1 MVPFLSERRPSA
13 AVLYQRRTDDDGID
27 MVVKKPGSGAMP
39 AAVVRSSDSDV
50 PLPDD
55 PGPGPAEAAPDIVG
69 RALEIA
75 AVERF
80 LAALSTGDG
89 GATALLIE
97 GEAGVGKSLLWR
109 SAIGIARARSM
120 DVLECA
126 PAAVEQALSFVAL
139 RDLLEDLSSES
150 MERLP
155 QPQRAALGAALL
167 RSGADEA
174 MDQGA
179 LGVALTAVLR
189 ARTEVGVTIVAIDD
203 AQWLDAPTARTL
215 AFAVRRLGAARV
227 GFLLTRRLGE
237 DASLYED
244 VESALAGRTQRIRL
258 GPIGFG
264 ALHRLLSVRTGH
276 RFARPVVARIERA
289 SGGNPMT
296 ALEIARALLESGTA
310 DLGPD
315 EEFPVPERLR
325 DLLNARLARLSP
337 AGQTA
342 LQFAAALSHP
352 TVDLVMAA
360 DDDPAAARR
369 GLLEAELA
377 GIVTIDATGLRFS
390 HPLFASAVQ
399 AAAPVGVRRSVHQR
413 LGAVAAGDEE
423 RALHLALATTDPD
436 AEVADLLEAAA
447 VQTIHRGAPDVG
459 AGLLARAGA
468 LTPVSDVEARS
479 RRGILEAEA
488 LLEAGDLARSA
499 SVLEGSLDR
508 IPPGRQRAEALL
520 LLGTVESYADRHR
533 AIRTLDRALAEPSLD
548 PTLRGRIHSRLA
560 LFEDDAQLS
569 RAHARTAVALID
581 PAIAPSTLAF
591 AMFGCFYSEVVAGL
605 PADLSMFDTALETEP
620 ATPSWEVSTIP
631 ALWWKYTDQPDLART
646 RLDRHLRWARETG
659 DESSDADLF
668 AHLAELELYA
678 GRWSRADEAAA
689 RSMEAAEQTGQA
701 MPNPSHRVRALVDT
715 YLGRLDVAIPA
726 AAAGV
731 AACRDTD
738 PELEAM
744 YLDVLGT
751 AQSRQGTMVRRRA
764 HSTGCGCS
772 STRSGSGSRCGT
784 GRSQIT
790 SKRSSAWVHPTGQRS
805 CWVSWSSAMSV
816 CLGPGSRSR
825 CHDSGRWPG
834 RLTATSAA
842 EPSSW
847 RRVSG
852 TRTVASP
859 TGAAARVRCRAW
871 LARPRRARASARSS
885 PDGGQRLDQAV
896 AMFDALPAPVWA
908 ARARQRIDRLGR
920 HRDAGERLTL
930 AEARVVALSA
940 RGLTNRAVADQ
951 LVLSPKTG
959 RGPSCPSVRQ
969 ARGPLRA
976 ELGRRT
982 LRWARTRGGGT
993 TLPCRESPDAAT
1005 AASPASCRTWHPKH
1019 RLTLPSNAHLPRRAD
1034 PGRFHRDDGSSESTA
1049 AQRAATQLSSEGRSV
1064 TLLGCLLVPSD
1075 DTVFSLFG
1083 AASSADVAAVGERT
1097 PRRTTASPRG
1107 SP

>member
-1 MVPFLSERRPSA
+1 MTQA
-13 AVLYQRRTDDDGID
+13 
-27 MVVKKPGSGAMP
+27 
-39 AAVVRSSDSDV
+39 
-50 PLPDD
+50 
-55 PGPGPAEAAPDIVG
+55 PGPADVAPDMVG

-80 LAALSTGDG
+80 LATLSTGQG

-97 GEAGVGKSLLWR
+97 GDAGVGKSLLWR
-109 SAIGIARARSM
+109 LAVGMARARSM
-120 DVLECA
+120 DVLQCA

-167 RSGADEA
+167 RSGAEEA

-179 LGVALTAVLR
+179 LGVALTAVIR
-189 ARTEVGVTIVAIDD
+189 ARSEVGATIVAIDD

-237 DASLYED
+237 DASLFED

-296 ALEIARALLESGTA
+296 ALEIARALVESGAA
-310 DLGPD
+310 DPAPD
-315 EEFPVPERLR
+315 EELPVPERLR

-352 TVDLVMAA
+352 TMDLVMAA
-360 DDDPAAARR
+360 EDDPDAARQ

-399 AAAPVGVRRSVHQR
+399 AAAPAGVRRAVHQR

-423 RALHLALATTDPD
+423 RAHHLALATTDPD
-436 AEVADLLEAAA
+436 AGVADLLEAAA
-447 VQTIHRGAPDVG
+447 VQTTHRGAPDVG
-459 AGLLARAGA
+459 AGLLARASA

-479 RRGILEAEA
+479 RRDILEAEA

-533 AIRTLDRALAEPSLD
+533 ATRTLDRALAEPSLD

-560 LFEDDAQLS
+560 LFEDDAQIS

-581 PAIAPSTLAF
+581 PAVAPSTLAF

-605 PADLSMFDTALETEP
+605 PADLSMFDTALATEP

-678 GRWSRADEAAA
+678 GLWSRADDAAA

-701 MPNPSHRVRALVDT
+701 MPNPSHRVRALVDA
-715 YLGRLDVAIPA
+715 YLGRLDVATQA

-731 AACRDTD
+731 AACRGTD

-751 AQSRQGTMVRRRA
+751 AQ
-764 HSTGCGCS
+764 
-772 STRSGSGSRCGT
+772 
-784 GRSQIT
+784 
-790 SKRSSAWVHPTGQRS
+790 
-805 CWVSWSSAMSV
+805 
-816 CLGPGSRSR
+816 L
-825 CHDSGRWPG
+825 
-834 RLTATSAA
+834 AA
-842 EPSSW
+842 
-847 RRVSG
+847 G
-852 TRTVASP
+852 DD
-859 TGAAARVRCRAW
+859 GAAAASFDRMRQLIDTLGVREPLRHRTEPDHIEALFAVGASDRAVDLLRQLEDRNERLPRPWIEVALPRLRALARAAVGDVAGGAVELAASLDTERVRPGQEFAV
-871 LARPRRARASARSS
+871 ARGLLVLGGLERRLGHRRIA
-885 PDGGQRLDQAV
+885 GERLDEAV
-896 AMFDALPAPVWA
+896 ATFEALPAPVWA
-908 ARARQRIDRLGR
+908 ARARHEIGRLGR
-920 HRDAGERLTL
+920 HRDAGEQLTL
-930 AEARVVALSA
+930 AEARVVGLSA

-951 LVLSPKTG
+951 LVLSPKTVEAHLARAYAKLG
-959 RGPSCPSVRQ
+959 VRS
-969 ARGPLRA
+969 RA
-976 ELGRRT
+976 ELGRRY
-982 LRWARTRGGGT
+982 
-993 TLPCRESPDAAT
+993 
-1005 AASPASCRTWHPKH
+1005 AS
-1019 RLTLPSNAHLPRRAD
+1019 LGED
-1034 PGRFHRDDGSSESTA
+1034 PGRTDEPCLVGNHLMLRRQRPRHRAGHGI
-1049 AQRAATQLSSEGRSV
+1049 RHIV
-1064 TLLGCLLVPSD
+1064 
-1075 DTVFSLFG
+1075 
-1083 AASSADVAAVGERT
+1083 
-1097 PRRTTASPRG
+1097 
-1107 SP
+1107 